1 MANADTP
8 FGLRPVRHRSGAPY
22 NGAANPYY
30 KAAGYGTALYVGE
43 VVVKTGT
50 ANTARASAPSLGEF
64 NIATLPE
71 IQKTTAG
78 DSSTDAERQTGV
90 VVGFGANPDNLSR
103 VYSPASTEAIVWVCD
118 DPSVVFEAQC
128 PSAIAATQIGLNA
141 ILLDT
146 HAGSTVT
153 GLAGVEIDGGDGTAP
168 GADAS
173 YQVLILRAVNRTDN
187 ETNAVH
193 NKLEVVLNNHTEAT
207 GMVTNAYGTLGI

>member
-1 MANADTP
+1 MANSDTP
-8 FGLRPVRHRSGAPY
+8 KGLVPIKHRNGAPY

-30 KAAGYGTALYVGE
+30 KAAGYGTALFIGE

-50 ANTARASAPSLGEF
+50 ANTAAASAPGLGEF

-78 DSSTDAERQTGV
+78 DSNTNAERQTGV
-90 VVGFGANPDNLSR
+90 VVGFGANPDNLSLA
-103 VYSPASTEAIVWVCD
+103 YSPASTAAIVLVCD

-128 PSAIAATQIGLNA
+128 PDAIAATQIGLNA
-141 ILLDT
+141 LLIDT

-153 GLAGVEIDGGDGTAP
+153 GLAGTEVDGGEGTAP

-173 YQVLILRAVNRTDN
+173 YQVVILRAVNRTDN
-187 ETNAVH
+187 ETNAVY

-207 GMVTNAYGTLGI
+207 GMNTNAIGTLGI